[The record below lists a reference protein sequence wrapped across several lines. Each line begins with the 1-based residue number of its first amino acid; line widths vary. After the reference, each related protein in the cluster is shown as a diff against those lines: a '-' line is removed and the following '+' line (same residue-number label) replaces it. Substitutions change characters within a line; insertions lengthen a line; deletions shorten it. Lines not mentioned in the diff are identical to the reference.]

1 MQADLL
7 TWKLLYHRLV
17 DSILKLPAALLVR
30 LGLKAVDFRCM
41 MYHWNRIYR
50 WQAIEHVS
58 ILIRIPFQLNIQ
70 SNVAN
75 WAVTIRLM

>member
-30 LGLKAVDFRCM
+30 LGFKAVDFRCM
-41 MYHWNRIYR
+41 MYHWNRIYW

-70 SNVAN
+70 RNVAN
-75 WAVTIRLM
+75 WAVTI